1 MPASPPPVVYSPF
14 ELPTVGRDRLSSRVR
29 LAPYSRI
36 GSDGD
41 AAFGIIAR
49 PSERIDAA
57 MMDAAGPSLRIVA
70 NYAVGFD
77 NVDLEAARSR
87 SIVVTNTPG
96 VLDDATADLAFALLL
111 AVARRIPQ
119 ADAFVRSGR
128 VPWRSEEFL
137 GFDVSGGRT
146 LGIVGLGNI
155 GMAMARRA
163 HGFGMDIV
171 ATGSRASSDEAAALS
186 VRPVS
191 FEELLDAS
199 DVISL
204 HCPLTESTR
213 HLIGRPE
220 LARMRPGS
228 ILINTSRGPV
238 VDERALVEA
247 LQAGKLGGAGLD
259 VFENEP
265 TVSPELISMPHVV
278 LAPHI
283 GSAADT
289 TRNAMARLVADNLIA
304 VLDGRR
310 ALTPVGS

>member
-1 MPASPPPVVYSPF
+1 M
-14 ELPTVGRDRLSSRVR
+14 
-29 LAPYSRI
+29 
-36 GSDGD
+36 
-41 AAFGIIAR
+41 
-49 PSERIDAA
+49 
-57 MMDAAGPSLRIVA
+57 
-70 NYAVGFD
+70 
-77 NVDLEAARSR
+77 
-87 SIVVTNTPG
+87 
-96 VLDDATADLAFALLL
+96 
-111 AVARRIPQ
+111 
-119 ADAFVRSGR
+119 
-128 VPWRSEEFL
+128 
-137 GFDVSGGRT
+137 
-146 LGIVGLGNI
+146 
-155 GMAMARRA
+155 
-163 HGFGMDIV
+163 
-171 ATGSRASSDEAAALS
+171 
-186 VRPVS
+186 S

-238 VDERALVEA
+238 VDERALVQA